1 MHIEHTQQMQT
12 IRWLHVGFVFT
23 GVGTTLFAC
32 VLPTLSTMWHM
43 NDERAGILFAA
54 QFSGSALGALL
65 VGTNFFNSVVRGY
78 LLLIASAVSL
88 AFFPHFSQVLR
99 FLVFGLG
106 LGLTMTATSML
117 IGTIYAGRRGR
128 ALSFLNGFW
137 TIGAALC
144 PEIASLWVR
153 RWPPTYL
160 FLALAVSMSIVFI
173 VVTHP
178 VAAFAGPA
186 AMVDEVQA
194 EYVHTEYKDWHL
206 ILVFAALGALYVGVE
221 TSISGWLMTYVHR
234 LPLVSRLW
242 APVATSFFWI
252 ALLCGRMLAPAVLLR
267 VSEARLLKTS
277 LAIALMSTILLLL
290 SHSPITIT
298 LTVAAAGLVLGPIF
312 PLCLAKA
319 LASLDDSPK
328 AKWVFSISGLGGA
341 ILPWITGIV
350 SAHEGSLRAGLLVPV
365 FALGAMMLLNR
376 LESAGRW
383 RTIA

>member
-1 MHIEHTQQMQT
+1 
-12 IRWLHVGFVFT
+12 
-23 GVGTTLFAC
+23 
-32 VLPTLSTMWHM
+32 
-43 NDERAGILFAA
+43 
-54 QFSGSALGALL
+54 
-65 VGTNFFNSVVRGY
+65 
-78 LLLIASAVSL
+78 
-88 AFFPHFSQVLR
+88 
-99 FLVFGLG
+99 
-106 LGLTMTATSML
+106 
-117 IGTIYAGRRGR
+117 
-128 ALSFLNGFW
+128 
-137 TIGAALC
+137 
-144 PEIASLWVR
+144 
-153 RWPPTYL
+153 
-160 FLALAVSMSIVFI
+160 MSIVFV

-178 VAAFAGPA
+178 AAAFTGPV
-186 AMVDEVQA
+186 AMVEKA
-194 EYVHTEYKDWHL
+194 HTEYKDWHL
-206 ILVFAALGALYVGVE
+206 IFVFAALGALYVGVE

-252 ALLCGRMLAPAVLLR
+252 ALLCGRMIAPAVLLR

-328 AKWVFSISGLGGA
+328 TKWVFSISGMGGA
-341 ILPWITGIV
+341 IFPWMTGIL
-350 SAHEGSLRAGLLVPV
+350 SAHEGSLRVGLLVPV

>member
-1 MHIEHTQQMQT
+1 
-12 IRWLHVGFVFT
+12 
-23 GVGTTLFAC
+23 
-32 VLPTLSTMWHM
+32 MWHM
-43 NDERAGILFAA
+43 NDERAGVLFAA

-65 VGTNFFNSVVRGY
+65 VGTNFHASVVRGY
-78 LLLIASAVSL
+78 LLLIGSAASIS
-88 AFFPHFSQVLR
+88 FFPHFSQVLR

-117 IGTIYAGRRGR
+117 IGTMYAGRRGR

-144 PEIASLWVR
+144 PEIAVLWVR

-160 FLALAVSMSIVFI
+160 FLALAVAMSMVFVL
-173 VVTHP
+173 VVHP
-178 VAAFAGPA
+178 ASAFAGPVA
-186 AMVDEVQA
+186 LVDKVQA
-194 EYVHTEYKDWHL
+194 EYKDWHL
-206 ILVFAALGALYVGVE
+206 IVVFAALGALYVGVE

-234 LPLVSRLW
+234 LPFVNRLW
-242 APVATSFFWI
+242 APIATSFFWI
-252 ALLCGRMLAPAVLLR
+252 ALLCGRMIAPAVLLR
-267 VSEARLLKTS
+267 VSEAQLLNTS
-277 LAIALMSTILLLL
+277 LAIALTSTILLLL

-319 LASLDDSPK
+319 LASLNDSPK
-328 AKWVFSISGLGGA
+328 AKWVFSISGIGGA
-341 ILPWITGIV
+341 IFPWITGIL

>member
-1 MHIEHTQQMQT
+1 
-12 IRWLHVGFVFT
+12 
-23 GVGTTLFAC
+23 
-32 VLPTLSTMWHM
+32 MWHM

-65 VGTNFFNSVVRGY
+65 VGTNFFGSVVRGY
-78 LLLIASAVSL
+78 LLLIASAISL

-160 FLALAVSMSIVFI
+160 FLALAVSMSIVFV

-178 VAAFAGPA
+178 AAAFTGPV
-186 AMVDEVQA
+186 AMVEKA
-194 EYVHTEYKDWHL
+194 HTEYKDWHL
-206 ILVFAALGALYVGVE
+206 IFVFAALGALYVGVE

-252 ALLCGRMLAPAVLLR
+252 ALLCGRMIAPAVLLR

-290 SHSPITIT
+290 SHSPRTIT
-298 LTVAAAGLVLGPIF
+298 LTVAAAG
-312 PLCLAKA
+312 
-319 LASLDDSPK
+319 
-328 AKWVFSISGLGGA
+328 
-341 ILPWITGIV
+341 
-350 SAHEGSLRAGLLVPV
+350 
-365 FALGAMMLLNR
+365 
-376 LESAGRW
+376 
-383 RTIA
+383 